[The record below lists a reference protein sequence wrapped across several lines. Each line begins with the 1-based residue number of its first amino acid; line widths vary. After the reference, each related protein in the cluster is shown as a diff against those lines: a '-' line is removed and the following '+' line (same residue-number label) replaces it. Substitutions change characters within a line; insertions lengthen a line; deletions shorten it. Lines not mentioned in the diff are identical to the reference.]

1 MDTIPGFPEC
11 VLLSRRSVL
20 YFYQHVH
27 TVLFP
32 HTYSHVVPLE
42 RRQNV
47 LDSKKTRIAY
57 FLMCVETLETCL
69 SRLRKKENIS
79 ELRAQTDPR
88 PETRERD
95 GPRRTRDSCPRRGRP
110 CEVDKT
116 STRHKKK
123 SEKTNAMLFC
133 MNSNTH
139 NVYRHKGFMTS
150 ACVGCWVCGCD
161 KIPG

>member
-1 MDTIPGFPEC
+1 MDTIPGFLEC

-88 PETRERD
+88 PETRQRH
-95 GPRRTRDSCPRRGRP
+95 GPRRTRNSCPRRGRP

-116 STRHKKK
+116 STRQKK
-123 SEKTNAMLFC
+123 SEKTNAMLFY
-133 MNSNTH
+133 MNTNT
-139 NVYRHKGFMTS
+139 NLYRQRIH
-150 ACVGCWVCGCD
+150 D
-161 KIPG
+161 

>member
-88 PETRERD
+88 PETRNVTDPGERAIRVHEE
-95 GPRRTRDSCPRRGRP
+95 GVRVRSTKRRRD
-110 CEVDKT
+110 
-116 STRHKKK
+116 KKK